1 MGMIGDTVSAVAGEC
16 KKVKD
21 GLISCKKSAKEFLRM
36 YESNRRGAENLAENM
51 RNANTTNYYH
61 YSSINGYLKEIWSES
76 ATYSH
81 WLEEAERL
89 HDCGAL
95 NDEVCKTVLNEG
107 HKAFSRIAKKI
118 MDLDLETEVDNGKEV
133 KDADSVVFEMLAK
146 YPSTAEALVRAWR
159 TLNPNGSRKECVE
172 ATRLSKSCVNK
183 FWNEKAEEGDA
194 DEEEA

>member
-1 MGMIGDTVSAVAGEC
+1 MGIIGDTVSAVAGEC

-21 GLISCKKSAKEFLRM
+21 GLISCKKSAKEFLRV

-51 RNANTTNYYH
+51 RNANTMNYH
-61 YSSINGYLKEIWSES
+61 YPSIEGYLKEIWSEC

-89 HDCGAL
+89 HNCGAL

-107 HKAFSRIAKKI
+107 HKAFSRIARKV
-118 MDLDLETEVDNGKEV
+118 MELETGDNSKEV
-133 KDADSVVFEMLAK
+133 KNADSVVFEMLAK

-194 DEEEA
+194 DEEEV